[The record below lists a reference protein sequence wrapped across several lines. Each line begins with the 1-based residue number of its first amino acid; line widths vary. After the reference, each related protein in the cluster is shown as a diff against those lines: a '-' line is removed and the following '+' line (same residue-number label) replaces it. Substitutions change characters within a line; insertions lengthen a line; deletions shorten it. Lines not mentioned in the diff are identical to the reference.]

1 MKLKQN
7 PWATWGFSGNP
18 FDTKALSLN
27 SKLLPISKAYV
38 GRSIDSLEAKQLFRL
53 ISNPG
58 GGCCIV
64 EGDIGVGKTTFV
76 NYHRY
81 LWENEAEDR
90 LLTTAR
96 EIPVYPHWEA
106 KDFLME
112 ILGQLSNKLLSL
124 LNQKKAKPSKFLK
137 KIQLLNQIFYHE
149 TVELQGSIL
158 GVGMGY
164 SNQPQ
169 VNVPYL
175 TTESQLMDYLF
186 ELLEETKKFDF
197 KGIFLHFDNLEL
209 LAQDEIKKCQNLFEQ
224 IRDILQIPDI
234 YYIFI
239 CRVGIF
245 GQVFGGSERVR
256 SIMGW
261 PIKVPPLTEQE
272 VVEVINTRYALLS
285 ISPEKFIQPV
295 NNDFILFLYHLYN
308 GKIRFIMDSLAQVC
322 LYCDFQE
329 TGTLS
334 EKEAK
339 NALYKVIKLK
349 TDRLSTREYECLMLM
364 TQLGEFSNID
374 LKKSLG
380 MKAPNVSKMLKYLS
394 QENLIYYFRK
404 DSKKIYYKV
413 IDEINVLLEFEKFIP
428 KEVKNLSIKKI
439 VPKMPDKLEERL
451 EELMKYLKN
460 HEKITNSEYQKL
472 VGVSANIGR
481 LDIKVLIQRGILKKF
496 GEKRGTYYG
505 KTNYES
511 VASPEV

>member
-18 FDTKALSLN
+18 FDTKALSIN

-38 GRSIDSLEAKQLFRL
+38 GRSMDSLEAKQLFRL

-58 GGCCIV
+58 GGCCII

-96 EIPVYPHWEA
+96 EIPVYPHWGA

-149 TVELQGSIL
+149 TMELQGSVL
-158 GVGMGY
+158 GFGMGY

-169 VNVPYL
+169 VNVPYI

-186 ELLEETKKFDF
+186 ELLEETKKLDF

-209 LAQDEIKKCQNLFEQ
+209 LAQDEIKRCQNLFEQ

-239 CRVGIF
+239 CRIGLF
-245 GQVFGGSERVR
+245 GQVLGGSERVR

-261 PIKVPPLTEQE
+261 PIKVPPLTEEE
-272 VVEVINTRYALLS
+272 VVEVLNTRYALLS
-285 ISPEKFIQPV
+285 SSPEKIIQPV
-295 NNDFILFLYHLYN
+295 DNDFITFLYKLYN

-322 LYCDFQE
+322 LYCNFQE

-349 TDRLSTREYECLMLM
+349 TDRLSTREYECLILM
-364 TQLGEFSNID
+364 AQLGEFSNEE
-374 LKKSLG
+374 LKNSLG
-380 MKAPNVSKMLKYLS
+380 MKAPNVSKMLKYFT

-404 DSKKIYYKV
+404 DSKKVYYKV
-413 IDEINVLLEFEKFIP
+413 IDEIKVLLEFEEFIP
-428 KEVKNLSIKKI
+428 KKIKNFSTNKTATP
-439 VPKMPDKLEERL
+439 VADKLAERL
-451 EELMKYLKN
+451 EKLIEYLKT

-472 VGVSANIGR
+472 AGVSANTGR
-481 LDIKVLIQRGILKKF
+481 LDMKVLIQRGILKKF
-496 GEKRGTYYG
+496 GEKKGTYYS
-505 KTNYES
+505 KITSN
-511 VASPEV
+511 